1 MTSFW
6 AGWVMAYVVINY
18 GVIFLL
24 YLWAPVVDIP
34 TDADGTTGHSW
45 SHGMIKEGLHNLP
58 KWWLITSGLSFL
70 FAFIYL
76 VLYPGFGNHQ
86 GVFGW
91 SSTIELHEHIA
102 NNNEKMVDLVKK
114 IDETSVLA
122 LAKDED
128 SMKLGQRLYED
139 NCAVCHGF
147 DGQGSQLIGA
157 PVLTDNT
164 WLYGGKV
171 SDVIQ
176 TITHGRNGVMPGWV
190 ASIGEGG
197 VLKVSNYVLSLSG
210 LTHNEKAA
218 AEGEKIFASTCV
230 ACHGAEGKGNPMLG
244 APDLTDNDWLYG
256 SSLTSVAESVRNGRS
271 GKMPAWNDRLN
282 EQQIKVLAAWVLSH
296 DNTEA
301 AIAAGDK

>member
-1 MTSFW
+1 MSSFW
-6 AGWVMAYVVINY
+6 AGWVMAYVVINF

-24 YLWAPVVDIP
+24 YLWAPKVDIP

-45 SHGMIKEGLHNLP
+45 SHGMIKEGLHKLP
-58 KWWLITSGLSFL
+58 LWWIVISGGSFL

-76 VLYPGFGNHQ
+76 VLYPGFGNFE
-86 GVFGW
+86 GVKGW
-91 SSTIELHEHIA
+91 SSTVELHEHIA
-102 NNNEKMVDLVKK
+102 NNNEKLAGLVTQ
-114 IDETSVLA
+114 INEQSVIELT
-122 LAKDED
+122 KNED
-128 SMKLGQRLYED
+128 AMKVGKRLFDD

-147 DGQGSQLIGA
+147 EAQGSQLIGA
-157 PVLTDNT
+157 PKLTDNI

-171 SDVIQ
+171 ADIVQ
-176 TITHGRNGVMPGWV
+176 TITYGRNGSMPGWV

-197 VLKVSNYVLSLSG
+197 VNKVTNYVLSLSG
-210 LTHNEKAA
+210 LAHNAEAA
-218 AEGEKIFASTCV
+218 KEGKQVYASTCV
-230 ACHGAEGKGNPMLG
+230 ACHGAEGKGMQMLG

-256 SSLTSVAESVRNGRS
+256 SSYTTVAESVRNGRS

-296 DNTEA
+296 NNTEA